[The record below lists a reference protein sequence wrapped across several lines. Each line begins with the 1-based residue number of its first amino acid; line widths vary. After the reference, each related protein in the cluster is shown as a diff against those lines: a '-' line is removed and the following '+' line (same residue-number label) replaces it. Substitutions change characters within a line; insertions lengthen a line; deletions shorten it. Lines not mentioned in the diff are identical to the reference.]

1 MPASSSLPSSCQR
14 HAPGEACWRQCSRH
28 WFSCERVAELVSA
41 EEGIEKGRGPHVD
54 GLYVGVWGSWAYL
67 KQAPSESLS
76 MAAFFCGWR
85 SYPPP

>member
-1 MPASSSLPSSCQR
+1 M
-14 HAPGEACWRQCSRH
+14 
-28 WFSCERVAELVSA
+28 AELVSA

-85 SYPPP
+85 SYPPPYGGGKGRERVAGLDMDREEDLRYRKRRRGSL

>member
-1 MPASSSLPSSCQR
+1 M
-14 HAPGEACWRQCSRH
+14 
-28 WFSCERVAELVSA
+28 AELVSA
-41 EEGIEKGRGPHVD
+41 EEGIEKGRAPHVD

-85 SYPPP
+85 SYPPPYCNVGELRMLSQALWQYRHTLMLRLLW